1 MKIKHAAI
9 AAVITSASLSLY
21 AVGAIEWRTDQ
32 SGPGHDAWIK
42 TYKPVRAEERLKGPA
57 FPPTD
62 KSMFLTQVYPS
73 DLPAN
78 PAPTPGTPVTEQQ
91 LRKQVSEI
99 AGQAGLRVMDD
110 RTLQAK
116 IQDPRLL
123 ASLATTMGNIS
134 GGTADA
140 VKSDVYSGV
149 AFGRLPS
156 GDGVAA
162 QVVGDGSGRFKIIVN
177 ENYQHEDIRLLGI
190 LLGHEVLHQD
200 ANLSVREE
208 LIAHAFEILAYAQ
221 QVIKDPM
228 LASQGTVLTCFL
240 NTVAMGLLNTR
251 SPDGLVHL
259 LEGRGEDIWPASSSP
274 VDFLAQNFIEAG
286 LGLDTA
292 GNDALLYSMRK
303 LTGNEELEEA
313 NFDDEALALLDENIN
328 ALLAP
333 EDWIALAKALK
344 LDTGIHPRVA
354 R

>member
-9 AAVITSASLSLY
+9 AVAITSASLSLY

-32 SGPGHDAWIK
+32 SRPSHDAWIN
-42 TYKPVRAEERLKGPA
+42 TYKPVKAEERLKGPV

-62 KSMFLTQVYPS
+62 KSMFLAQVYPS

-78 PAPTPGTPVTEQQ
+78 PAQPPGTPVTEQQ
-91 LRKQVSEI
+91 LRKQVNEI
-99 AGQAGLRVMDD
+99 SGQAGLRIMDD

-116 IQDPRLL
+116 TQDIRLL
-123 ASLATTMGNIS
+123 ASLATTVGSIS

-140 VKSDVYSGV
+140 VKSDVYSKV
-149 AFGRLPS
+149 AFGRLPA
-156 GDGVAA
+156 GGVAA

-190 LLGHEVLHQD
+190 LLGHEALHQD
-200 ANLSVREE
+200 ASLSVREE

-221 QVIKDPM
+221 QVIKDPT

-259 LEGRGEDIWPASSSP
+259 LEGRDEDIWPASSSP
-274 VDFLAQNFIEAG
+274 VDFLAQNFVEAG

-303 LTGNEELEEA
+303 LTGNKELKEA

-344 LDTGIHPRVA
+344 LDTVTRVV